1 MGRSRT
7 LDRCVSVTGFAVAI
21 EPAVVSLQQEGCVSI
36 AAAAFACAQH
46 GFMAHGSRLAIAG
59 KMPVIV
65 RIATAMNSFRMTIA
79 NHCTTVAI
87 PNCMAVIDIRTR
99 RHTLSCA
106 AYAWR
111 LAGLILGAE
120 ERGNQLS
127 DGLPPSGVNP
137 ARSW

>member
-1 MGRSRT
+1 MRC
-7 LDRCVSVTGFAVAI
+7 DRQGAFFMYAARFHRAGTEARHRGEDTGNRHDRDGCEERPHDDV
-21 EPAVVSLQQEGCVSI
+21 EPVHNSGHS
-36 AAAAFACAQH
+36 AF
-46 GFMAHGSRLAIAG
+46 
-59 KMPVIV
+59 
-65 RIATAMNSFRMTIA
+65 T
-79 NHCTTVAI
+79 
-87 PNCMAVIDIRTR
+87 IDIRTR
-99 RHTLSCA
+99 KHTLSRA

>member
-1 MGRSRT
+1 MMVADRLGVKRIFESCFVLRSGCEITAQRSR
-7 LDRCVSVTGFAVAI
+7 S
-21 EPAVVSLQQEGCVSI
+21 
-36 AAAAFACAQH
+36 
-46 GFMAHGSRLAIAG
+46 
-59 KMPVIV
+59 
-65 RIATAMNSFRMTIA
+65 
-79 NHCTTVAI
+79 
-87 PNCMAVIDIRTR
+87 IDIFPGTRTLPR
-99 RHTLSCA
+99 A

>member
-1 MGRSRT
+1 MRRMENVVIAT
-7 LDRCVSVTGFAVAI
+7 IAMATKSVRITIANLGMAVAI
-21 EPAVVSLQQEGCVSI
+21 PDC
-36 AAAAFACAQH
+36 
-46 GFMAHGSRLAIAG
+46 
-59 KMPVIV
+59 K
-65 RIATAMNSFRMTIA
+65 
-79 NHCTTVAI
+79 VA
-87 PNCMAVIDIRTR
+87 IDIRPR
-99 RHTLSCA
+99 RHTLSGA